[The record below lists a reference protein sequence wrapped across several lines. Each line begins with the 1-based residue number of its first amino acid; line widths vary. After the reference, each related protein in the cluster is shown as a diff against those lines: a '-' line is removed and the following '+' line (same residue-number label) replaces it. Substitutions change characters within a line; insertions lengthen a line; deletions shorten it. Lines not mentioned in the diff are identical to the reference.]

1 MSAFIILWKSKPRV
15 GHTTAEDY
23 VAPAPQP
30 PDHDRE
36 VLSDSANARDSC
48 LVPSTGASESYG
60 ETPTS
65 GGNEQKEPP
74 ASQQVDSVMVTVT
87 QLLAA
92 QRRMMEAQVQATV
105 AQTVAPLRKFSG
117 ESINTNKG
125 SIDRWVEHFEE

>member
-92 QRRMMEAQVQATV
+92 QRRKTPHDGGTSASNGRPNGCPSTQVQ
-105 AQTVAPLRKFSG
+105 
-117 ESINTNKG
+117 
-125 SIDRWVEHFEE
+125 W